1 MALQSFQ
8 KALGQLRGDKL
19 PHLLLGNGFSRACR
33 DDIFSYDSLFTRADF
48 EEIPLALEA
57 FTALDTLDFE
67 VVMDALHKAAQLV
80 TVYAKKDTKLAE
92 SLAHDAEKLKDVL
105 VSAIAENHP
114 DHPFEIS
121 TQQYA
126 TCKTFLANFD
136 RKFTVNYDLLLYWA
150 VMQSEVKPVIPCD
163 DGFRKSEIGNG
174 EYVSWE
180 PENTNHQ
187 NIYYLHGALHIFDSQ
202 VEVQKYTW
210 AGTGVRLIDQI
221 REALDKGLY
230 PLFVAEGESQKKW
243 ARIRHSDFLDKTYRS
258 LMRLG
263 GARVGG
269 ALFIY
274 GLSLAANDE
283 HILRGIV
290 KSGISQLFVGIHG
303 DPDAPDNKRISRRA
317 LQLAL
322 ERKKAPPL
330 EVAFYDSST
339 ARVWK

>member
-8 KALGQLRGDKL
+8 KALGQVKGGKP

-33 DDIFSYDSLFTRADF
+33 DDIFSYASLFARADF
-48 EEIPLALEA
+48 GQIPRAAEA
-57 FTALDTLDFE
+57 FDALDTQDFE

-80 TVYAKKDTKLAE
+80 SVYAKTDTALAE
-92 SLAHDAEKLKDVL
+92 ALAHDAEKLKDVL

-114 DHPFEIS
+114 DHPFEIP
-121 TQQYA
+121 TEQYA
-126 TCKTFLANFD
+126 NAKAFLAHFD
-136 RKFTVNYDLLLYWA
+136 RKFTVNYDLLLYWT
-150 VMQSEVKPVIPCD
+150 VMQSHVTPDVPCD
-163 DGFRKSEIGNG
+163 DGFRKSELGTG

-180 PENTNHQ
+180 PENTNYQ

-210 AGTGVRLIDQI
+210 AGTGVRLIDQV

-230 PLFVAEGESQKKW
+230 PLFVAEGESSKKW

-263 GARVGG
+263 GTMF
-269 ALFIY
+269 LY
-274 GLSLAANDE
+274 GHSLAENDD
-283 HILRGIV
+283 HILRGIT
-290 KSGISQLFVGIHG
+290 KSKISQIFVSIYG
-303 DPDAPDNKRISRRA
+303 DPDSPNNKRILKRA
-317 LQLAL
+317 ERMATD
-322 ERKKAPPL
+322 RKKGPKL